1 MTINANLEKV
11 YEAVLAGD
19 REEAVAA
26 TRASVDDR
34 LSAASILNQ
43 GLIRAMDEVGR
54 RFENGEYFVPEMLI
68 SARAMQTAL
77 EVLRPLLVDSDVQPV
92 GKMVVGTVKGD
103 LHDIGKNL
111 VAMMVEGAGFEII
124 DLGADVAPEKFVG
137 AVRDS
142 GAQLVGLSALLT
154 TTLPMMQRT
163 IQAFADSGLR
173 DQVKVIVG
181 GAPVTA
187 GFATEIGADGFA
199 ENASR
204 AVTLAKSLVA

>member
-1 MTINANLEKV
+1 MTTNANLERV
-11 YEAVLAGD
+11 YEAVLCGD
-19 REEAVAA
+19 REAAVAA
-26 TRASVDDR
+26 TRAAVDDR

-54 RFENGEYFVPEMLI
+54 RFENGDYFVPEMLI

-77 EVLRPLLVDSDVQPV
+77 ELLRPLLVDSDVKPA

-111 VAMMVEGAGFEII
+111 VAMMIEGAGFEII
-124 DLGADVAPEKFVG
+124 DLGADVAPEKFVS

-204 AVTLAKSLVA
+204 AVTVAKSLVA

>member
-1 MTINANLEKV
+1 MIANLEKI
-11 YEAVLAGD
+11 YHAVLAGNRD
-19 REEAVAA
+19 EAVAA
-26 TRASVDDR
+26 TRVALDGKT
-34 LSAASILNQ
+34 SAASILND
-43 GLIRAMDEVGR
+43 GLIAAMDEVGR
-54 RFENGEYFVPEMLI
+54 RFEGGEYFVPEMLI

-77 EVLRPLLVDSDVQPV
+77 EVLRPHLVASDVQPI

-124 DLGADVAPEKFVG
+124 DLGADVAPEKFVS

-154 TTLPMMQRT
+154 TTLPMMQTT
-163 IQAFADSGLR
+163 IAALADAGLR
-173 DQVKVIVG
+173 DEVKVIVG

-187 GFATEIGADGFA
+187 GFAEQIGADGFA

-204 AVTLAKSLVA
+204 AATLARSLVT

>member
-1 MTINANLEKV
+1 MTGNLDRV
-11 YEAVLAGD
+11 YDAVLAGNRD
-19 REEAVAA
+19 EAVAA
-26 TRASVDDR
+26 TRAALDGAVP
-34 LSAASILNQ
+34 AASILND
-43 GLIRAMDEVGR
+43 GLITAMDEVGR
-54 RFENGEYFVPEMLI
+54 RFEEGEYFVPEMLI

-77 EVLRPLLVDSDVQPV
+77 NVLRPHLVASDVQPI

-124 DLGADVAPEKFVG
+124 DLGADVAPETFVS

-154 TTLPMMQRT
+154 TTMPMMQST
-163 IQAFADSGLR
+163 IATLAEAGLR

-187 GFATEIGADGFA
+187 GFAEQIGADGFA

-204 AVTLAKSLVA
+204 AATLAKSLVA

>member
-1 MTINANLEKV
+1 MTTNANLERV
-11 YEAVLAGD
+11 YEAVLCGD
-19 REEAVAA
+19 REAAVAA
-26 TRASVDDR
+26 TRAAVDDR

-54 RFENGEYFVPEMLI
+54 RFENGDYFVPEMLI

-77 EVLRPLLVDSDVQPV
+77 ELLRPLLVDSDVKPA

-111 VAMMVEGAGFEII
+111 VAMMIEGAGFEII
-124 DLGADVAPEKFVG
+124 DLGADVAPEKFVS

-163 IQAFADSGLR
+163 IQAFADAGLR
-173 DQVKVIVG
+173 DQLKVIVA
-181 GAPVTA
+181 GAPVTTS
-187 GFATEIGADGFA
+187 FAAAIGTDSFA

-204 AVTLAKSLVA
+204 AVTVAKSLVA

>member
-1 MTINANLEKV
+1 MTTNANLERV
-11 YEAVLAGD
+11 YEAVLCGD
-19 REEAVAA
+19 REAAVAA
-26 TRASVDDR
+26 TRAAVDDR

-54 RFENGEYFVPEMLI
+54 RFENGDYFVPEMLI

-77 EVLRPLLVDSDVQPV
+77 ELLRPLLVDSDVKPA

-111 VAMMVEGAGFEII
+111 VAMMIEGAGFEII
-124 DLGADVAPEKFVG
+124 DLGADVAPEKFVS

-163 IQAFADSGLR
+163 IQAFADAGLR

-187 GFATEIGADGFA
+187 GFAAEIGADGFA

-204 AVTLAKSLVA
+204 AVTVAKSLVA